1 MPTSDQIRR
10 LVWGAGFCFVGGF
23 AAPAWAAGDAQPEP
37 RPDVLLV
44 SIDTLR
50 ADLPGCYGG
59 PARTPRLDALAAN
72 GLRFAHALTPVP
84 LTLPAHATLLTGLDP
99 NEHGLRDNGQG
110 ALAPTI
116 PTLAELLRDKGYATL
131 AVVGSRVL
139 DRRFGL
145 GRGFD
150 RYDDSMTA
158 EHTGE
163 FGYPERPAAA
173 VVDAALAAGAAVE
186 ASRPL
191 FLWVHF
197 YDAHAPYDGPG
208 DSPRSRYQSEV
219 EAVDREMGRLLD
231 GLRPGAV
238 RRPRVVAVV
247 ADHGESFGEHG
258 ESEHGYLLHTPTLAV
273 PLVLAGPGVP
283 PARLQAAAVGI
294 HRLPATLARLAGVN
308 AAMLGGPAIELA
320 NPGATPPVA
329 VYHETEFPASTF
341 GWSPLAAVTVDIW
354 RFVSGPKPALYD
366 LAADPGELAN
376 RLGEAPERARAL
388 NKELARLAQRARL
401 APPAAAPLDDE
412 LRRQLESLG
421 YLSGAS
427 AKRGA
432 IDPAEGVLWLAD
444 FADAKRRLASGDPAG
459 ARQLLRQLVGRSP
472 ESVPFLSQL
481 ARAEEALGDLVAA
494 RSALAAAAAVNPQ
507 SEFLQTSLGELEL
520 RAGRPAEGERA
531 LRRAL
536 AIEPRFLP
544 AVLALGQLLVRSGR
558 ATEEEALVREVVA
571 AGVQSGV
578 LLTRLGEIELRR
590 GEIAQADLHL
600 AEATRVLPEFVTA
613 WRLWAEV
620 ARRQND
626 AEAAAVRAARAAA
639 LK

>member
-1 MPTSDQIRR
+1 MLS
-10 LVWGAGFCFVGGF
+10 GF
-23 AAPAWAAGDAQPEP
+23 AAPACEAADAESK
-37 RPDVLLV
+37 RPPDILLV

-59 PARTPRLDALAAN
+59 PARTPRLDALAES
-72 GLRFAHALTPVP
+72 GLLFTRALTPVP

-99 NEHGLRDNGQG
+99 NQHGLRDNGQG
-110 ALAPTI
+110 ALAPAI
-116 PTLAELLRDKGYATL
+116 PTLAELLRGSGYATV

-150 RYDDSMTA
+150 LYDDRMTA
-158 EHTGE
+158 ERTGE
-163 FGYPERPAAA
+163 FGYPERPASA
-173 VVDAALAAGAAVE
+173 VVDAALAAGAAVD
-186 ASRPL
+186 SSQPL

-197 YDAHAPYDGPG
+197 YDAHSPYDGPG
-208 DSPRSRYQSEV
+208 DSPRRRYQGEV
-219 EAVDREMGRLLD
+219 EAIDREMGRLLD
-231 GLRPGAV
+231 SLRPGAARRL

-247 ADHGESFGEHG
+247 GDHGESFGEHG
-258 ESEHGYLLHTPTLAV
+258 ETEHGYLLHTSTLAV

-283 PARLQAAAVGI
+283 PAQRRTEAVGI
-294 HRLPATLARLAGVN
+294 RRLAATLARLAGVD
-308 AAMLGGPAIELA
+308 AAKLGGPALELTGPTA
-320 NPGATPPVA
+320 STAVA
-329 VYHETEFPASTF
+329 IYHETEFPASTF
-341 GWSPLAAVTVDIW
+341 GWSPLAAVTVGTW
-354 RFVSGPKPALYD
+354 RFVSGPRPALYD

-376 RLGEAPERARAL
+376 RLRQSPERARGL
-388 NKELARLAQRARL
+388 KKELERLVQRARL
-401 APPAAAPLDDE
+401 APPAPAPLDDE

-427 AKRGA
+427 ARRGS
-432 IDPAEGVLWLAD
+432 IDPAEGVFWLPD
-444 FADAKRRLASGDPAG
+444 FADAKHRLASGDPTG

-472 ESVPFLSQL
+472 ESVPFLTQL
-481 ARAEEALGDLVAA
+481 AQAEEELGDVVAA
-494 RSALAAAAAVNPQ
+494 RSALSAAAAVNPQ

-520 RAGRPAEGERA
+520 RAGRQAEGERA

-558 ATEEEALVREVVA
+558 AAEEEALVREVVA
-571 AGVQSGV
+571 AGVESGV

-590 GEIAQADLHL
+590 GEIAQADRHL
-600 AEATRVLPEFVTA
+600 AEATRVLPEFATA

-620 ARRQND
+620 AGRQND
-626 AEAAAVRAARAAA
+626 AEAAAARAARAAA